1 MIDNIKF
8 YINDKDRFEYNLE
21 KHQKIPMNAK
31 YDVYTGD
38 PLNYP
43 KSGKLKN
50 LNVRVTQDKAYIL
63 GSLHKFN
70 NMWMY
75 NEPHNYND
83 FNSCEIDG
91 VVDFICDSLVIDP
104 NETKITNLEFGFNVL
119 VDEDIIDI
127 LDRTI
132 MYNFENHSRKETF
145 RGQGYFKEF
154 CKSDYSIKIYNK
166 SKQYKVKQ
174 NILRVELKITRSRL
188 LNKLGIHCLSDL
200 HRTTYK
206 TLFKAFLERFDKLLI
221 VDTLRL
227 VNEKHR
233 TDKDLLKDGTNP
245 NFWVDIK
252 NRETRNVNAHRKEKF
267 KRLLNDNYSSVTQ
280 NKIRNSLIAK
290 FYELIDDNCSDT
302 LQQVA

>member
-8 YINDKDRFEYNLE
+8 YINDKDRFEHSLE

-31 YDVYTGD
+31 YDVYTGEA
-38 PLNYP
+38 LNYP
-43 KSGKLKN
+43 KSGKLHN
-50 LNVRVTQDKAYIL
+50 LDIRLTQERASVL

-70 NMWMY
+70 NLWVY
-75 NEPHNYND
+75 NDNHNYND
-83 FNSCEIDG
+83 FNACEIDC
-91 VVDFICDSLVIDP
+91 VNDFICDSLNIDP
-104 NETKITNLEFGFNVL
+104 IETKITNLEFGFNIL
-119 VDEDIIDI
+119 VDEDIKNI

-132 MYNFENHSRKETF
+132 MYNFENHTRKETF

-154 CKSDYSIKIYNK
+154 CKTDYSIKIYNK
-166 SKQYKVKQ
+166 SKQYKIQ
-174 NILRVELKITRSRL
+174 HNILRVELKITRSRL
-188 LNKLGIHCLSDL
+188 LNKLGVYCLADL
-200 HRTTYK
+200 NKTSYK
-206 TLFKAFLERFDKLLI
+206 SLFAAFLERFDKLLI

-227 VNEKHR
+227 VNEKHWA
-233 TDKDLLKDGTNP
+233 DKDLLKDGTNP